1 MSSLGEI
8 DTLNVNAYRRE
19 GWDYC
24 KPEDYPELFDV
35 ASEDGER
42 IEVGGLVLVK
52 APARL
57 IAQRDQYY
65 RDMSNRQ
72 MEAMNNQLMAESDS
86 RMPLFSERQTKTTR
100 GPRG

>member
-1 MSSLGEI
+1 M
-8 DTLNVNAYRRE
+8 TR
-19 GWDYC
+19 
-24 KPEDYPELFDV
+24 
-35 ASEDGER
+35 ER

-52 APARL
+52 APAKL
-57 IAQRDQYY
+57 IEQRDKYY